1 MKEGDCLLQRNSLS
15 KIKENVENCV
25 GQKVRLKANKGRK
38 KTTIREG
45 VLESAY
51 PSIFVVKIDG
61 GYDSIRRVSY
71 SYSDILTETVEV
83 TLCNE
88 ERKIQIS

>member
-1 MKEGDCLLQRNSLS
+1 MLEKNSLA
-15 KIKENVENCV
+15 KIRERVENCV

-38 KTTIREG
+38 KTTIKEG
-45 VLESAY
+45 ILESAY

-61 GYDSIRRVSY
+61 GYNTIRRVSY

-83 TLCNE
+83 TVCSD

>member
-1 MKEGDCLLQRNSLS
+1 MLERNSLA
-15 KIKENVENCV
+15 KIRANVESCV

-38 KTTIREG
+38 KTTIKEG
-45 VLESAY
+45 IIESAY
-51 PSIFVVKIDG
+51 PNIFVVKIDG
-61 GYDSIRRVSY
+61 GYNNSIRRVSY

-88 ERKIQIS
+88 EKKIQIS